1 MLTFLR
7 KKSAQDLI
15 QKQFP
20 NISVM
25 VIGDLMLDQYFWG
38 NASRISPEA
47 PVPVVNI
54 ERQTWS
60 LGGAGNVAYNIVSLG
75 CRVEL
80 IGIVGEDAEAES
92 MRQRAIELGIGSSGL
107 LIDPSRPTTTKTRVV
122 SNAQQM
128 MRLDREVASFISKE
142 MEQSLLHASAERLD
156 SVDIVILSDYAKGV
170 LTDHFLLSFLALAN
184 QKKVRVLVD
193 PKRQDFA
200 AYANASAVTPNRSE
214 TQSAIGR
221 SLLTDADFEVA
232 AKELQDQHHFESVLM
247 TRSEQ
252 GMTLLNN
259 GVISHFRTQA
269 KQVFDISGAGDAVIS
284 VLAVGLAA
292 GLSWPEATE
301 LANLGAGIAVQK
313 IGTSP
318 VTADEL
324 VQVLEQEGV
333 SAANSKILVLDD
345 LLCKIAAWKAE
356 GKKIAFTN
364 GCFDILH
371 VGHVVYLDQARGLA
385 DILIVGLN
393 SDASVQRLKGPQ
405 RPLNLE
411 SDRTRVLAALEPV
424 DAVIL
429 FEEDTPIDLITA
441 IRPDVLVKGADYQEE
456 EVVGAQLVRSYDG
469 DVQLIP
475 LVEGRSTTGILKKAN
490 TGNVIGQ

>member
-1 MLTFLR
+1 
-7 KKSAQDLI
+7 
-15 QKQFP
+15 
-20 NISVM
+20 
-25 VIGDLMLDQYFWG
+25 
-38 NASRISPEA
+38 
-47 PVPVVNI
+47 
-54 ERQTWS
+54 
-60 LGGAGNVAYNIVSLG
+60 
-75 CRVEL
+75 
-80 IGIVGEDAEAES
+80 
-92 MRQRAIELGIGSSGL
+92 
-107 LIDPSRPTTTKTRVV
+107 
-122 SNAQQM
+122 
-128 MRLDREVASFISKE
+128 

-170 LTDHFLLSFLALAN
+170 LTDWFLLSFLALAN

-214 TQSAIGR
+214 AQSAIGR

-232 AKELQDQHHFESVLM
+232 ARELQDLHHFESVLM

-252 GMTLLNN
+252 GMTLLSN

-284 VLAVGLAA
+284 VLAAGLAA

-333 SAANSKILVLDD
+333 SAANSKILILDD
-345 LLCKIAAWKAE
+345 LLRKIAAWKAE

-393 SDASVQRLKGPQ
+393 NDASVRRLKGPQ

-411 SDRTRVLAALEPV
+411 FDRARVLAALEPV

-429 FEEDTPIDLITA
+429 FEEDTPLDLITA

-456 EVVGAQLVRSYDG
+456 EVVGAQLVRSYHG

-490 TGNVIGQ
+490 AAS